1 MSDPIRLSGMSS
13 GLDTESIIEAMMTT
27 YQTKIDNQNKK
38 LTKLT
43 WQQEAYQDVISKM
56 TSFQNKYFDV
66 LKKDTYLMGAS
77 TFNKL
82 NTEVTSTGNSNKG
95 ISVVTSGSSTVG
107 SYKISVDRVATA
119 STVKGNSITPKNY
132 GLDLSKAFDS
142 VGYTDTTDDN
152 GVTTRSYDFSLK
164 VQVGSVTKTV
174 DFSACAEVAADG
186 SVDNDALKSD
196 LLNSL
201 NEQLQE
207 SFGYS
212 GRTGTA
218 ATGAVDAD
226 NGQEWFLQAELGA
239 DGKINFIE
247 GGNAE
252 VTITENV
259 GSFGMSEAVES
270 VSLSTASVVT
280 GENSVSVSVGGI
292 TKNIKYDGVSSTYY
306 DTKDQAG
313 NEDIL
318 AEYNRLK
325 EAAYRRENNL
335 SESAAIDQSDLDDF
349 SFSSYEAAK
358 AKNAESL
365 SAAVNSAFADEG
377 YTFNIDSSYAMTAS
391 KDGSKVSFDI
401 QAVTGG
407 TLGITK
413 SSASNT
419 IGAKTKLS
427 DFGIQPDS
435 DGNYTININGVEI
448 SVGENTTVSSFVSAV
463 NSSDAGVTMSYSA
476 LTNSFSI
483 EANELGGAGAVEITG
498 SDFTKAIGL
507 TDDNGDEVNFTLGT
521 NAIVTVN
528 GKEMYLNGNSYTVD
542 GTTIS
547 FDDEIELG
555 ETYTIDISKD
565 SDGVKDLIKSFI
577 EDYNQLIEDV
587 YDYIG
592 TKPSTDSDGDYY
604 EPLTDAEKEEMSED
618 EIEKWEET
626 AKKGVLY
633 NDSTLMNIMS
643 KLRTMMY
650 SSVTLDDGSK
660 IGLYSI
666 GIKTSDDYSDHG
678 KLEFDEERF
687 DEMYSQNAD
696 AIASLFTDTE
706 QGIMTKLDNVLDG
719 AVKATG
725 SNKGTLVRKAGVEN
739 SSTITDSTIYK
750 EMERIQSRIS
760 TLQDRYDAREEYW
773 WSVFTNLESM
783 MSELNSQSDS
793 LASYF
798 TS

>member
-13 GLDTESIIEAMMTT
+13 GFDTEAIIESMMTT

-38 LTKLT
+38 LAKLT

-56 TSFQNKYFDV
+56 TDFQNKYFDV

-82 NTEVTSTGNSNKG
+82 NTEVTSTGKNNRG
-95 ISVVTSGSSTVG
+95 VSVLTSGNSTVG
-107 SYKISVDRVATA
+107 SYKISVDKIATA
-119 STVKGNSITPKNY
+119 SSVKGNAIVPKNY
-132 GLDLSKAFDS
+132 GLDLGKAFDS
-142 VGYTDTTDDN
+142 VGYTDKTDDS

-174 DFSACAEVAADG
+174 DFSASAEVGAGGA
-186 SVDNDALKSD
+186 VDNNALKSS
-196 LLNSL
+196 LLNNL
-201 NEQLQE
+201 NKQLKE

-212 GRTGTA
+212 GRTGTS
-218 ATGAVDAD
+218 ATGAIDAE
-226 NGQEWFLQAELGA
+226 NGQEWFLQAELGT
-239 DGKINFIE
+239 DGKLSFIE

-252 VTITENV
+252 VTITENI
-259 GSFGMSEAVES
+259 GSFGMSEEVES

-280 GENSVSVSVGGI
+280 GENSVSISIGGI
-292 TKNIKYDGVSSTYY
+292 TKNVKYNGVSSTYY
-306 DTKDQAG
+306 DTKDQDG
-313 NEDIL
+313 NADIL

-325 EAAYRRENNL
+325 EAAYRRDKNL
-335 SESAAIDQSDLDDF
+335 SAGAEISQSDLDAF
-349 SFSSYEAAK
+349 SFSSHEAAK
-358 AKNAESL
+358 AKNAEAL
-365 SAAVNSAFADEG
+365 SAAVNSAFAREG
-377 YTFNIDSSYAMTAS
+377 YTFRIDNSYAMTAS
-391 KDGSKVSFDI
+391 KDGSRVSFDI
-401 QAVTGG
+401 QSVTGG

-427 DFGIQPDS
+427 DFGIKPGS
-435 DGNYTININGVEI
+435 DGKYTININGVDI
-448 SVGENTTVSSFVSAV
+448 SVGENTTVNSFLSAV

-476 LTNSFSI
+476 LTNSFSV
-483 EANELGGAGAVEITG
+483 EAKELGGAGAVEITG
-498 SDFTKAIGL
+498 NDFTKAIGL

-521 NAIVTVN
+521 NAVVTVN
-528 GKEMYLNGNSYTVD
+528 GKEMYLNGNSYTMD

-547 FDDEIELG
+547 FNDEVELG
-555 ETYTIDISKD
+555 ETYTIDVSKN

-592 TKPSTDSDGDYY
+592 TKPKTTSDGDYY

-618 EIEKWEET
+618 EIEKWEDA
-626 AKKGVLY
+626 AKVGVLY
-633 NDSTLMNIMS
+633 NDSTIMNVMS

-650 SSVTLDDGSK
+650 SSVTLDDGSR

-696 AIASLFTDTE
+696 AIASLFTDSE
-706 QGIMTKLDNVLDG
+706 QGVMTKLDSVLDG
-719 AVKATG
+719 AIKTTG
-725 SNKGTLVRKAGVEN
+725 TNKGTLVRRAGVED
-739 SSTITDSTIYK
+739 SSTVLDSTIYK
-750 EMERIQSRIS
+750 EMERIQKRIS

-783 MSELNSQSDS
+783 MSELNSQSAS
-793 LASYF
+793 LSSYF

>member
-13 GLDTESIIEAMMTT
+13 GFDTEAIIESMMTT

-38 LTKLT
+38 LAKLT

-82 NTEVTSTGNSNKG
+82 NTEVTSTGKTNRG
-95 ISVVTSGSSTVG
+95 VSVLTSGNSAVG
-107 SYKISVDRVATA
+107 SYKISVDKVATA
-119 STVKGNSITPKNY
+119 SSVKGNSIVPKNY

-142 VGYTDTTDDN
+142 VGYTDKTDDS
-152 GVTTRSYDFSLK
+152 GVTTRNYDFSLK

-174 DFSACAEVAADG
+174 DFSASAEVGAGGA
-186 SVDNDALKSD
+186 VDNDALKSS
-196 LLNSL
+196 LLSSL
-201 NEQLQE
+201 NEQLQA

-212 GRTGTA
+212 GRTGTS
-218 ATGAVDAD
+218 ATGAIDAE
-226 NGQEWFLQAELGA
+226 NGQEWFLQAEFDA

-252 VTITENV
+252 VTITENI
-259 GSFGMSEAVES
+259 GSFGMSEEVES
-270 VSLSTASVVT
+270 VNLSTASVVT
-280 GENSVSVSVGGI
+280 GENSVSVSIGGI
-292 TKNIKYDGVSSTYY
+292 TKNVKYNGVSSTYY
-306 DTKDQAG
+306 DTKDQDG
-313 NEDIL
+313 NADIL

-325 EAAYRRENNL
+325 EAAYRKENNL
-335 SESAAIDQSDLDDF
+335 GTSTAIDQSALDAF
-349 SFSSYEAAK
+349 SYSSYDAAK
-358 AKNAESL
+358 AKNAEAL

-377 YTFNIDSSYAMTAS
+377 YTFSIDSSYAMTAS

-401 QAVTGG
+401 QSVTGG

-427 DFGIQPDS
+427 DFGIKPDS
-435 DGNYTININGVEI
+435 DGKYTININGVDI
-448 SVGENTTVSSFVSAV
+448 SVGENTTVNSFLSAV

-476 LTNSFSI
+476 LTNSFSV
-483 EANELGGAGAVEITG
+483 ETKELGGAGAVEITG
-498 SDFTKAIGL
+498 NDFTKAIGL

-521 NAIVTVN
+521 NAVVTVN

-555 ETYTIDISKD
+555 ETYTIDISKN

-592 TKPSTDSDGDYY
+592 TKPKTTSDGDYY

-618 EIEKWEET
+618 EIEKWEDA
-626 AKKGVLY
+626 AKVGVLY
-633 NDSTLMNIMS
+633 NDSTVMNIMS

-650 SSVTLDDGSK
+650 SSVTLDDGSR

-696 AIASLFTDTE
+696 AIASLFTDSE
-706 QGIMTKLDNVLDG
+706 QGIMTKLDSVLDG
-719 AVKATG
+719 AVKSTG
-725 SNKGTLVRKAGVEN
+725 TNKGTLVRRAGVED
-739 SSTITDSTIYK
+739 SSTVLDSTIYK
-750 EMERIQSRIS
+750 EMERIQKRIS

-783 MSELNSQSDS
+783 MSELNSQSAS
-793 LASYF
+793 LSSYF